1 MKEVFVTAYLR
12 FGKSKFLVVCA
23 AAVVLMLLGTIV
35 GLAVSAAGAEVGAQK
50 SDTILLGGEDVP
62 YSEYYQYLLDEC
74 LKIYERDDLSQSEK
88 ASLETE
94 IAEYRFYLQS
104 NTNTTQYYHDSYGA
118 ENGGAYWMQ
127 VLFFV
132 GMCVSMFLPIVL
144 TAWFLP
150 GAKSGVLRTEFLTG
164 RSRAELWGGK
174 TGAALVAS
182 SAAPIVFSL
191 SGLISALCTPDAMFL
206 VKDELLG
213 KVYAISVFAQWAA
226 LTATMLVVAW
236 SAAALVELVTCLS
249 GDSVAGVAVPCAIV
263 LLSIFVTIAVLS
275 IVPAEEAVKYDF
287 SWMPFYGLI
296 GMFQV
301 APASDEIVMIVAHA
315 IAAALALGVSRFAF
329 GRKAL

>member
-12 FGKSKFLVVCA
+12 FGKSKLFIVCA

-74 LKIYERDDLSQSEK
+74 LKINERDDLSQSEK
-88 ASLETE
+88 ASLEME

-132 GMCVSMFLPIVL
+132 GLFASMFLPIVL

-191 SGLISALCTPDAMFL
+191 SGRVIGGKPAARLELRDPTGKVLLQIAPKPDEARDFQLDGVRLNRGDRLSFVAVAPDARNFGQFKFEHL
-206 VKDELLG
+206 QVKLKQPQE
-213 KVYAISVFAQWAA
+213 
-226 LTATMLVVAW
+226 
-236 SAAALVELVTCLS
+236 
-249 GDSVAGVAVPCAIV
+249 
-263 LLSIFVTIAVLS
+263 
-275 IVPAEEAVKYDF
+275 
-287 SWMPFYGLI
+287 
-296 GMFQV
+296 
-301 APASDEIVMIVAHA
+301 
-315 IAAALALGVSRFAF
+315 
-329 GRKAL
+329 

>member
-1 MKEVFVTAYLR
+1 
-12 FGKSKFLVVCA
+12 
-23 AAVVLMLLGTIV
+23 MLLGTIV
-35 GLAVSAAGAEVGAQK
+35 GLAVSAAGEEVGAQK

-88 ASLETE
+88 ASLEME

-104 NTNTTQYYHDSYGA
+104 NTNTTQYYHDGYGA
-118 ENGGAYWMQ
+118 KNGGAYWMQ

-132 GMCVSMFLPIVL
+132 GLFASMFLPIVL

-164 RSRAELWGGK
+164 RSRAALWGGK

-206 VKDELLG
+206 VKDELIG

-315 IAAALALGVSRFAF
+315 IAAAIALGISRFAF
-329 GRKAL
+329 WRKSL

>member
-23 AAVVLMLLGTIV
+23 AAIVLMLLGTIV
-35 GLAVSAAGAEVGAQK
+35 GLAVSTAGAEVGAQK
-50 SDTILLGGEDVP
+50 SDTIRLGGEDVP

-74 LKIYERDDLSQSEK
+74 LKIYESDDLSQSEK
-88 ASLETE
+88 ASLEME

-104 NTNTTQYYHDSYGA
+104 NTNTTQYYHDNYGA
-118 ENGGAYWMQ
+118 KNGGAYWMQ

-132 GMCVSMFLPIVL
+132 GLFASMFFPIVL
-144 TAWFLP
+144 SVWFFP
-150 GAKSGVLRTEFLTG
+150 GTKSGVLRTEFLTG

-182 SAAPIVFSL
+182 SATPIVF
-191 SGLISALCTPDAMFL
+191 
-206 VKDELLG
+206 
-213 KVYAISVFAQWAA
+213 SVFAQWAA

-315 IAAALALGVSRFAF
+315 LAAALALGVSRFAF